1 MRTLYFLPGPQE
13 LPFEKGI
20 INDVVVDG
28 GEDEA
33 KVIGGNV
40 VSKSS
45 RVETVGENDEDEGGE
60 VGEAVVGDN
69 DGDDMSEGEGGEVGV
84 EEIQRINNTETDIQE
99 AVTNVMLE
107 YSQSIYC

>member
-60 VGEAVVGDN
+60 VGEAVVGEN
-69 DGDDMSEGEGGEVGV
+69 DEDEMSEDEWRRGWRGSCW
-84 EEIQRINNTETDIQE
+84 R
-99 AVTNVMLE
+99 
-107 YSQSIYC
+107 

>member
-20 INDVVVDG
+20 INNVVVDG

-40 VSKSS
+40 VSKSR
-45 RVETVGENDEDEGGE
+45 RVEKGGENDENEG
-60 VGEAVVGDN
+60 GEAVVER
-69 DGDDMSEGEGGEVGV
+69 MMKM
-84 EEIQRINNTETDIQE
+84 ICMKMK
-99 AVTNVMLE
+99 AVRLTLRK
-107 YSQSIYC
+107 SKG

>member
-28 GEDEA
+28 EEDEA
-33 KVIGGNV
+33 KVICGNV

-45 RVETVGENDEDEGGE
+45 RVETVGENEEDEMSEDECGE
-60 VGEAVVGDN
+60 VGEAVV
-69 DGDDMSEGEGGEVGV
+69 
-84 EEIQRINNTETDIQE
+84 
-99 AVTNVMLE
+99 
-107 YSQSIYC
+107 